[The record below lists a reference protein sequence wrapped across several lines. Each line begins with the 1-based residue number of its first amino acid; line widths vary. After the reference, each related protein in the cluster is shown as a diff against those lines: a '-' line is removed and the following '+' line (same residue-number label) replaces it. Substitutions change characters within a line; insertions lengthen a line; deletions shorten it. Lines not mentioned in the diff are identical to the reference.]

1 MLKKHLALA
10 VLVTLVWGVH
20 FPLTKLGLRAIDPF
34 VLTGIRFTLA
44 ALPLV
49 FFIKRPAVRFRY
61 VAAYGFIFGLG
72 MWGAINYGIQVGVSP
87 GIASLIIQLSV
98 FFTMGW
104 GYVLFNEKIRRAQVL
119 GAVLAVLGLAGI
131 IATQHGDHALLGI
144 LLIVFSALAWSVGNV
159 IIKQSGVKEIFSFMV
174 WASLFPPIPLW
185 LMAWWMRGGAAFEN
199 VGANL
204 DLTAAGSIL
213 FQVYLAT
220 HFAYWGWNSLLKAY
234 PVSTVAPLSLL
245 IPVFGMTSSML
256 IIGERIS
263 MPNLLSIALIITGLA
278 VGLYRTPASA
288 RGKTLSQRNC
298 RSSPDHRETSR

>member
-1 MLKKHLALA
+1 MQKKHLVLA
-10 VLVTLVWGVH
+10 VLVTLVWGVN

-34 VLTGIRFTLA
+34 VLTGIRFALA

-49 FFIKRPAVRFRY
+49 FFIKRPAVGFHY
-61 VAAYGFIFGLG
+61 VAAYGLIFGLG
-72 MWGAINYGIQVGVSP
+72 MWGVINYGIQVGVSP

-98 FFTMGW
+98 FFSMGW
-104 GYVLFNEKIRRAQVL
+104 GYVLFQEKIRRAQVL
-119 GAVLAVLGLAGI
+119 GAVLAVTGLGGI

-185 LMAWWMRGGAAFEN
+185 LMAWWLHGSAAFAN

-263 MPNLLSIALIITGLA
+263 TPNLLSIALIITGLA

-288 RGKTLSQRNC
+288 PGKTLSQ
-298 RSSPDHRETSR
+298 

>member
-1 MLKKHLALA
+1 MQKKHLVLA
-10 VLVTLVWGVH
+10 VLVTLVWGVN

-34 VLTGIRFTLA
+34 VLTGIRFALA

-49 FFIKRPAVRFRY
+49 FFIKRPAVGFHY
-61 VAAYGFIFGLG
+61 VAAYGLIFGLG
-72 MWGAINYGIQVGVSP
+72 MWGVINYGIQVGVSP

-98 FFTMGW
+98 FFSMGW
-104 GYVLFNEKIRRAQVL
+104 GYVLFQEKIRRAQVL
-119 GAVLAVLGLAGI
+119 GAVLAVTGLGGI

-185 LMAWWMRGGAAFEN
+185 LMAWWLHGSAAFAN

-263 MPNLLSIALIITGLA
+263 TPNLLSIALIITGLA
-278 VGLYRTPASA
+278 VGLYRTHASA
-288 RGKTLSQRNC
+288 PGKILSQ
-298 RSSPDHRETSR
+298 

>member
-1 MLKKHLALA
+1 MQKKHLVLA
-10 VLVTLVWGVH
+10 VLVTLVWGVN

-34 VLTGIRFTLA
+34 VLTGIRFALA

-49 FFIKRPAVRFRY
+49 FFIKRPAVRFHY
-61 VAAYGFIFGLG
+61 VAAYGLIFGLG
-72 MWGAINYGIQVGVSP
+72 MWGVINYGIQVGVSP

-98 FFTMGW
+98 FFSMGW
-104 GYVLFNEKIRRAQVL
+104 GYVLFQEKIRRAQVL
-119 GAVLAVLGLAGI
+119 GAVLAVTGLGGI

-185 LMAWWMRGGAAFEN
+185 LMAWWLHGSAVFAN

-263 MPNLLSIALIITGLA
+263 TPNLLSIALIITGLA
-278 VGLYRTPASA
+278 VGLYRARASA
-288 RGKTLSQRNC
+288 PGKTLSQ
-298 RSSPDHRETSR
+298 

>member
-1 MLKKHLALA
+1 MQKKHLVLA
-10 VLVTLVWGVH
+10 VLVTLVWGVN

-34 VLTGIRFTLA
+34 VLTGIRFALA

-49 FFIKRPAVRFRY
+49 FFIKRPAVGFHY
-61 VAAYGFIFGLG
+61 VAAYGLIFGLG
-72 MWGAINYGIQVGVSP
+72 MWGVINYGIQVGVSP

-98 FFTMGW
+98 FFSMGW
-104 GYVLFNEKIRRAQVL
+104 GYVLFQEKIRRAQVL
-119 GAVLAVLGLAGI
+119 GAVLAVTGLAGN

-185 LMAWWMRGGAAFEN
+185 LMAWWLHGSAAFAN

-204 DLTAAGSIL
+204 DLMAAGSIL

-263 MPNLLSIALIITGLA
+263 TPNLLSIALIITGLA

-288 RGKTLSQRNC
+288 PGKTLSQ
-298 RSSPDHRETSR
+298 